1 MDATQRIA
9 ERLKTL
15 RTEKNMT
22 QSEVAEKADINTN
35 YYAKVERGD
44 VTASI
49 PMLEKIATAIGADI
63 SEIFLK

>member
-15 RTEKNMT
+15 RTEKGMT
-22 QSEVAEKADINTN
+22 QSEVAEKAGINTN
-35 YYAKVERGD
+35 YYAKVERGE

-49 PMLEKIATAIGADI
+49 PMLEKIAEVLSIDI
-63 SEIFLK
+63 STIFSK